1 MAKKRATYKT
11 DYLGKTL
18 SSAAQME
25 AKDHDEN
32 MYFKE
37 KEIKNDDEVKEES
50 KNILKNLAAK
60 MDQLKK
66 KHQNDVVQN
75 LGAKMEV
82 DNHLAKGLFKMIAT
96 KTAQQKELTEAGQK
110 GS

>member
-1 MAKKRATYKT
+1 
-11 DYLGKTL
+11 
-18 SSAAQME
+18 ME

-60 MDQLKK
+60 MD
-66 KHQNDVVQN
+66 
-75 LGAKMEV
+75 
-82 DNHLAKGLFKMIAT
+82 
-96 KTAQQKELTEAGQK
+96 
-110 GS
+110 